1 MVGEMVARIGKLVK
15 PACSGR
21 GASIQ
26 NKVID
31 EVSESWIACRRNA
44 RISVRQVGIFRRAII
59 PIEPER
65 IIGLRQ
71 TAVEIAEHNEGDVV
85 GSGVKPTC

>member
-1 MVGEMVARIGKLVK
+1 MVGEMFARIGKLVK
-15 PACSGR
+15 PAYSGR

-44 RISVRQVGIFRRAII
+44 RISMRQVGIFRRAII

-65 IIGLRQ
+65 IIGCVKRRLKSPS
-71 TAVEIAEHNEGDVV
+71 NEGDVV